1 MQEDHVSMGWGAAR
15 KLRHAVANL
24 QRIVAIELT
33 VAARA
38 LDLRAPLRPAEGTE
52 AVRAAVRGLV
62 PGFGPD
68 RQVAP
73 ELREVAAAVADG
85 RLLGAIETEIGAL
98 A

>member
-24 QRIVAIELT
+24 QRIVAIELIA
-33 VAARA
+33 AARA
-38 LDLRAPLRPAEGTE
+38 LELRAPLRPAAGTD
-52 AVRAAVRGLV
+52 AARAAVRELV

-68 RQVAP
+68 RHIAP

-85 RLLGAIETEIGAL
+85 RLLDEIEATVGAL